1 MMVKLKI
8 AAGYRYYVPHVSELI
23 KGVELDIPAG
33 STLGQLLDLTGF
45 SEEINTI
52 PLVNGCRTDKDRVLK
67 ENDQVY
73 LLQPAMGG

>member
-1 MMVKLKI
+1 MVKLKI
-8 AAGYRYYVPHVSELI
+8 AAGYRYYVPQVSELT

-33 STLGQLLDLTGF
+33 ATLGQLLDLTGF
-45 SEEINTI
+45 SEEIITI